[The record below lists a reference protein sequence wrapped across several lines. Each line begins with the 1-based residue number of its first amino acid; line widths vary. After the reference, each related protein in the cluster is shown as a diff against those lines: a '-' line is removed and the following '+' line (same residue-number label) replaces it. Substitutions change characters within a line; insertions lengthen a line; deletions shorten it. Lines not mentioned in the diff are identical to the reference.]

1 MSKLDSLSSLNSI
14 SASETTVNN
23 VGISGAVERVGL
35 LKTAEYVG
43 KSEVVE
49 DVGMQ
54 RAAEEVGVTVCWG
67 RELGK
72 ADICGICEISLLQ
85 CAS

>member
-1 MSKLDSLSSLNSI
+1 M
-14 SASETTVNN
+14 
-23 VGISGAVERVGL
+23 
-35 LKTAEYVG
+35 
-43 KSEVVE
+43 VE